1 MKKLLFALIMFVF
14 VTGCNAQTPE
24 SVLDKDH
31 KIDTNKVI
39 APDEFLIRKNQLLT
53 NLLSNY
59 HYRKSTL
66 NDSLSVLIFDDY
78 LKSMDS
84 QKLYF
89 YKSDI
94 ESFEKYKLMLD
105 DYLKMGNLNPAYEI
119 FNVYKKRLGERVRYV
134 KELLKTEFDFTK
146 DESFTLD
153 REKANWMENEKEMN
167 EEWRLRIKNEA
178 LNLKLSGK
186 DWKGTVDVLGKRYDN
201 YYKLILQY
209 EAEDVFQLYMNSF
222 AEVYD
227 PHSNYLSPSS
237 SDAFNISMKLSL
249 EGIGATLRFEND
261 YTTVV
266 SIVPGGPAAKS
277 GLIKEEDRIVAVAQG
292 DEGEFVDVV
301 GWRLDD
307 TIQLIR
313 GKKGTVV
320 RLSILKKEDGIN
332 AIPKE
337 IRLVRDKVKLEEQAA
352 KDEIINIEEN
362 GKPFKLGV
370 IKLPSFYIDF
380 EAARNG
386 DPDYKSTTK
395 DVKKILSK
403 FKNEK
408 VDGVILDLR
417 NNGGGSLQEAIS
429 LTGLFIKDGPVV
441 QVKNS
446 NGEVEVDKDP
456 DPSIVYDGPLAV
468 MINRFS
474 ASASEIFSAAIQ
486 DYGRGLI
493 VGENS
498 YGKGTVQNLIDL
510 SRFLSSKD
518 KSGELKI
525 TIAKFY
531 RINGSSTQN
540 LGVEPD
546 IELPSLYDKHE
557 YGESSKPSAL
567 PWDKIQSSEYQKY
580 GNLNKYIPELEKKHK
595 LRIEKD
601 PQYEF
606 VKQDIEEYK
615 ETKAKKTF
623 SLNEEVRKAEKEKA
637 EKRKKEREEA
647 KKSNLK
653 LIKKDEVEIESE
665 LLDDFDLKETGNIL
679 ADFIMSKVG

>member
-1 MKKLLFALIMFVF
+1 MFVF

-119 FNVYKKRLGERVRYV
+119 FNVYKKRLGERVKYV

-153 REKANWMENEKEMN
+153 REKANWIENEKEMD

-370 IKLPSFYIDF
+370 IKLPSFYSDF

>member
-1 MKKLLFALIMFVF
+1 MKKLLFVVTMFVF

-370 IKLPSFYIDF
+370 IKLPSFYSDF

>member
-1 MKKLLFALIMFVF
+1 MKKLLFVVTMFVF

-39 APDEFLIRKNQLLT
+39 VPDEFLIRKNQLLT

-94 ESFEKYKLMLD
+94 EGFQKYKLMLD

-119 FNVYKKRLGERVRYV
+119 FNVYKKRLGERVKYV

-153 REKANWMENEKEMN
+153 REKATWMENEKEMN

-370 IKLPSFYIDF
+370 IKLPSFYSDF

-395 DVKKILSK
+395 DVKKILGK

-456 DPSIVYDGPLAV
+456 DPTIIYDGPLAV

-580 GNLNKYIPELEKKHK
+580 GNLNKYIPELDKKHK
-595 LRIEKD
+595 IRIEKD
-601 PQYEF
+601 PQYLY
-606 VKQDIEEYK
+606 VKQDIAEYK
-615 ETKAKKTF
+615 ETKAMKTF
-623 SLNEEVRKAEKEKA
+623 SLNEEVRKADKEKA
-637 EKRKKEREEA
+637 EKRKKEREDA
-647 KKSNLK
+647 KKNNLK
-653 LIKKDEVEIESE
+653 LLKKDEVEVKSE

>member
-1 MKKLLFALIMFVF
+1 MKKLLFLLSMFVL

-39 APDEFLIRKNQLLT
+39 VPDEFLVRKNQLLT

-59 HYRKSTL
+59 HYRKATL

-94 ESFEKYKLMLD
+94 DGFQKYKLMID

-134 KELLKTEFDFTK
+134 KDLLKTEFDFTK

-153 REKANWMENEKEMN
+153 REKASWIENEKQMN

-292 DEGEFVDVV
+292 DDGEFVDVV

-337 IRLVRDKVKLEEQAA
+337 IRIVRDKVKLEEQAA

-370 IKLPSFYIDF
+370 IKLPSFYSDF

-395 DVKKILSK
+395 DVKKILDK
-403 FKNEK
+403 FKTEK

-456 DPSIVYDGPLAV
+456 DPSIVYDGPIAV
-468 MINRFS
+468 MVNRFS

-493 VGENS
+493 IGENS

-510 SRFLSSKD
+510 SRFLSNKE

-531 RINGSSTQN
+531 RITGSSTQN

-567 PWDKIQSSEYQKY
+567 PWDKIASSDYQKY
-580 GNLNKYIPELEKKHK
+580 GNLTKYIPELEKKH
-595 LRIEKD
+595 LARIEKD
-601 PQYEF
+601 SQYGF

-615 ETKAKKTF
+615 ETKAMKTF
-623 SLNEEVRKAEKEKA
+623 SLNEDVRKAEKDKA
-637 EKRKKEREEA
+637 EKRKNERDEA
-647 KKSNLK
+647 KKNTLK
-653 LIKKDEVEIESE
+653 LQKKEEVDIKSE

>member
-1 MKKLLFALIMFVF
+1 MKKLLFAVTMFVF

-370 IKLPSFYIDF
+370 IKLPSFYSDF

>member
-1 MKKLLFALIMFVF
+1 MFVF

>member
-1 MKKLLFALIMFVF
+1 MKKLLFVVTMFVF

-119 FNVYKKRLGERVRYV
+119 FNVYKKRLGERVKYV

-153 REKANWMENEKEMN
+153 REKANWIENEKEMD

-370 IKLPSFYIDF
+370 IKLPSFYSDF

>member
-567 PWDKIQSSEYQKY
+567 PWDKIQSTEYQKY

>member
-1 MKKLLFALIMFVF
+1 MKKLLFVVTMFVF

-31 KIDTNKVI
+31 KIDSNKVI
-39 APDEFLIRKNQLLT
+39 VPDEFLIRKNQLLT

-59 HYRKSTL
+59 HYRKSSL
-66 NDSLSVLIFDDY
+66 NDSLSALIFDDY

-94 ESFEKYKLMLD
+94 EGFEKYRLMLD

-146 DESFTLD
+146 DESFTFD
-153 REKANWMENEKEMN
+153 REKATWMENEKEMN

-292 DEGEFVDVV
+292 DKGEFVDVV

-352 KDEIINIEEN
+352 KDEIINIEEG

-370 IKLPSFYIDF
+370 IKLPSFYSDF

-403 FKNEK
+403 FKTEK

-429 LTGLFIKDGPVV
+429 LTGLFIKNGPVV

-446 NGEVEVDKDP
+446 NGSVEVDKDP

-531 RINGSSTQN
+531 RITGSSTQN

-546 IELPSLYDKHE
+546 IELPTLYDKHE

-595 LRIEKD
+595 ERIEKD

-637 EKRKKEREEA
+637 EKRKKEREDA
-647 KKSNLK
+647 KKSTLK
-653 LIKKDEVEIESE
+653 LLKKDEVDMKTE

-679 ADFIMSKVG
+679 ADFIMLKVG

>member
-370 IKLPSFYIDF
+370 IKLPSFYSDF

>member
-1 MKKLLFALIMFVF
+1 MKKLLFVVTMFVF

-153 REKANWMENEKEMN
+153 REKATWMENEKEMN

-352 KDEIINIEEN
+352 KEEIINIEEN

-370 IKLPSFYIDF
+370 IKLPSFYSDF

-493 VGENS
+493 IGENS

>member
-1 MKKLLFALIMFVF
+1 MKKLLFALIMFLF

-370 IKLPSFYIDF
+370 IKLPSFYSDF